1 RRGALRPGH
10 TGALPISA
18 LMRDVDDQFLDRR
31 LQGRMQAGVQMTK
44 QHLEN
49 DLAGGRIWTGRQAKA
64 NGLIDELGTLDDAI
78 AGAKKLAG
86 VEGQEM
92 ELLILPHAKTFIER
106 IADAADAK
114 APAIGAEL
122 LPVLRSMPELR
133 PHLQKIAGLL
143 QLRNEKVWLI
153 SPFAVQIK

>member
-1 RRGALRPGH
+1 MRIGSISGILITGGPEERQIFASLAL
-10 TGALPISA
+10 AQS
-18 LMRDVDDQFLDRR
+18 
-31 LQGRMQAGVQMTK
+31 
-44 QHLEN
+44 
-49 DLAGGRIWTGRQAKA
+49 
-64 NGLIDELGTLDDAI
+64 
-78 AGAKKLAG
+78 LAG

-153 SPFAVQIK
+153 SPFAVEIK